1 MKEKKAG
8 LSRRRFIQGTGVAAA
23 TAGIAQFSPERA
35 GATAVSPPFKP
46 RGRLRRRPN
55 ILLFL
60 SDEYR
65 YPVVYESSQLQEFRS
80 QYLTAEESL
89 RDHGL
94 EFNNHYIMSAACVP
108 SRTSIFTGQYP
119 SLHGN
124 TQTSGA
130 AKINIEND
138 MYWLDPNTV
147 PTMGNYFRAGGYET
161 YFKGKWHVSDADI
174 HIPGTYNSLLTFNSK
189 GEPDPEAEDLYLA
202 AERLGPYGFS
212 GWIGPEP
219 HGSNPLNSGS
229 SATGAIGRDEKFATQ
244 AVNLLDELASRGSS
258 AAPWLLV
265 NSYVNPHDV
274 TVWGEF
280 TLKQS
285 SWNLRGQLDNS
296 KVPYDL
302 FEPAQYAATSNE
314 NLAGKPHCQ
323 PDYIKQYPQVFQ
335 PTPNTVEF
343 HRFYYQMQQNVND
356 QIQRV
361 IDALNSHADMAE
373 NTIVIF
379 TSDHGD
385 LLGAHG
391 GMQQKWHQAYEE
403 GTHVPFI
410 VHNPALFSGRE
421 SLDEI
426 TSHADLLPTLLGLA
440 GLDAAKLQNEL
451 AKTHNEVHP
460 LVGRDLSGIILG
472 ETQPS
477 QIKGPVYFLTEDEVS
492 RGTAQVTVLGYEYR
506 PVIQPN
512 SVETVVTYLPTGD
525 RGAQEKWKYSQYSD
539 NEQFW
544 SDPAPS
550 AGPPRDV
557 MTEVSG
563 NTNLPGHKAAVTT
576 VKTKQL
582 ANQTEAYNLSRDP
595 MELVNLVHS
604 DNSSVQATISQLET
618 LLHQQC
624 GAKRLKPSSGMVPG
638 QPDC

>member
-595 MELVNLVHS
+595 MELVNLVLS